1 MSFLHSLHAV
11 GSMTNVSDVL
21 RTWDPSFIQMIIEHF
36 NVNYIQFSVILGISL
51 EKIKTNT
58 ATNALYAIAM
68 MTSVKMVMKGYMQ
81 RIDSMSYPQ
90 IHSRRLERVKETQTK
105 ETQTKE
111 TKTKETRTKGEKYI

>member
-11 GSMTNVSDVL
+11 GSMTNISDVL
-21 RTWDPSFIQMIIEHF
+21 HTWDPSFIQMIIGYF
-36 NVNYIQFSVILGISL
+36 NVNYMQFSVILGIPL

-68 MTSVKMVMKGYMQ
+68 MTSVKMFMKGYMQ

-90 IHSRRLERVKETQTK
+90 IHSQRLERVKETR
-105 ETQTKE
+105 
-111 TKTKETRTKGEKYI
+111 TKETRTKGEKCIQYGSK

>member
-111 TKTKETRTKGEKYI
+111 TRTKGEKYIQYGSK